1 MRLILIGAPGSG
13 KGTQAQLLTKRFDI
27 PQISTGDIFRKNI
40 KEGTPLGLKVKD
52 IIARGELVP
61 DEVVIEIVND
71 RLNEDDCKNGFI
83 MDGFPR
89 SIPQAE
95 AFDKLQQV
103 DAVINLVIDNEII
116 IHRMTGRRTCTKCG
130 AVFHSDAIG
139 NTDLCGACG
148 GKLYIRDD
156 DKKETVVNR
165 LSVYEQTTK
174 PLVEYYSK
182 FGRVINV
189 DSNQPVDKVLGDIVE
204 GLNK

>member
-189 DSNQPVDKVLGDIVE
+189 DSNQPVDKVFGDIVE